1 MNMINSGHV
10 SALWCYLA
18 FLLGTATISVANAN
32 DCLDVTTVEEFDLE
46 TYASKPWYVQQQAEN
61 LYTPRDY
68 DRCAK
73 AEYTI
78 RETRTFWGYSID
90 VLNSAET
97 GSGDRGASLCADYD
111 PQRPSELMV
120 APCWLPKWFAG
131 PYWVVA
137 YNDDTDNGYA
147 LVSGGQPR
155 YAVDNDT
162 TCGNDGNEQCCK
174 TGSGIN
180 NSGLWYVP
188 KDKGFSLVVVSV
200 HIINEWDQNQKI
212 CLSSFLTNTV
222 IHPSIVFL
230 SLSFSH
236 AIRIDLYTPQDFDTS
251 TESE

>member
-1 MNMINSGHV
+1 MTNFVLFSLV
-10 SALWCYLA
+10 
-18 FLLGTATISVANAN
+18 TIAVAASTDNN
-32 DCLDVTTVEEFDLE
+32 CLDVTTVDDFDL
-46 TYASKPWYVQQQAEN
+46 TSYASKPWYVQQQAEN
-61 LYTPRDY
+61 TYTPRDMN
-68 DRCAK
+68 RCVK
-73 AEYTI
+73 AEYNL
-78 RETRTFWGYSID
+78 REEPNFWGYTVD
-90 VLNSAET
+90 VYNSAENSSSGRTT
-97 GSGDRGASLCADYD
+97 GGALCADYKED
-111 PQRPSELMV
+111 NNSELMV